1 MGLTVRDFQ
10 NAFWNG
16 VNNGVMFFG
25 CMAIAAAANILS
37 RSILPNNAHKKTSKM
52 KHGVCTAVGASVG
65 VLVCFQYADRLHQI
79 AFSADKAFKFG
90 IISCFI
96 GPITLGGVTG
106 YFGRNVFLI
115 AGALGSIAGSALVT
129 ISAYVSSLAGD
140 P

>member
-1 MGLTVRDFQ
+1 LGLTVRDFQ
-10 NAFWNG
+10 NAVWNG

-25 CMAIAAAANILS
+25 CMAIAAAANALS
-37 RSILPNNAHKKTSKM
+37 RAILPDDAQKKASRM
-52 KHGVCTAVGASVG
+52 KHGVCTAIGASVG

-115 AGALGSIAGSALVT
+115 AGTLGSITGSAIVT
-129 ISAYVSSLAGD
+129 ASTYLSSFI
-140 P
+140 